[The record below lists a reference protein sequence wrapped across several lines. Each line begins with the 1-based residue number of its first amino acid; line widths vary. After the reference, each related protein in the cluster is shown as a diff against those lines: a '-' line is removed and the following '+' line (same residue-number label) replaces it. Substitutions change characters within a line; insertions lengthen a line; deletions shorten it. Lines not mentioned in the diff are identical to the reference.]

1 MCSLY
6 RLSVLLH
13 YSIVFIK
20 MYYKLAKVN
29 HLAEHDGALLAY
41 DVKLLVSRMP
51 ATANKRFCLF
61 TLFWAK
67 TTEQTFKGS
76 PLFWLPKNVNQIQSE
91 SKIFTSDSARH
102 KGAGLLKGIVQN
114 HLQALLESSSHSL
127 TTCSANGDWFP
138 SFWNWSKSGRVLWRP
153 CTTTFNFIFLL
164 VDLATLWVTIRFPYF
179 WQVLCQTSSNVQ

>member
-114 HLQALLESSSHSL
+114 HLQAVWGSCSHTIPTPNSPRRCCLTFVFLEIEEKREGNPITFHN
-127 TTCSANGDWFP
+127 TP
-138 SFWNWSKSGRVLWRP
+138 KS
-153 CTTTFNFIFLL
+153 I
-164 VDLATLWVTIRFPYF
+164 
-179 WQVLCQTSSNVQ
+179 